1 MKPSV
6 VASVITT
13 AILLTGVRPSNAQGC
28 FSHSGFSHSVAYAG
42 TCYAFSSAN
51 AGFLDFHD
59 VNCFAHGLLPV
70 KVTNEAVHN
79 VLVKQLLYLDGQQG
93 AKDHWIGLAFFNGNW
108 TYDDHG
114 TQLLPEG
121 YDQWASGTDVE
132 GLSQRGA
139 CAAMV
144 GPSYDWGIR
153 PCVERKRYICQKRIE
168 LPSCF
173 ENDDVGTSVRYRDVC
188 YTFSSRKAKFLDFH
202 DVDCYGLGLEPSKVK
217 SATTHMVLKTHLL
230 YQATQ
235 GDALAYWIGLAVVNG
250 NWAYNDAGD
259 DQLEDENSQWASGV
273 DVAGLSQRGA
283 CAAMKPPG
291 YDWDIK
297 ACVERHNYICQ
308 KDIPLTPCYDG
319 DSSVVSALFNG
330 KCYLI
335 PPSGDQFNSYVRTSC
350 SNYGAVPVLDKDADI
365 HALLV
370 RLIERNQ
377 ISGSDVWIGLAYTN
391 DEWTFNDQTTLGSFT
406 TWADGQNTG
415 SPQSPNTC
423 VALGESDDFDWVIQD
438 CTTRN
443 RFICERLPPTPEPP
457 TATACVTAPVTNPPA
472 TTPAAETAPTGCFN
486 HTGVEHSVA
495 YAGTCYTF
503 SSANAG
509 FLDFHDVNCYAL
521 GLLPVKVTNEA
532 VHNVLVKQLLYLDGQ
547 QGAKDH
553 WIGLAFLNGNWTY
566 DDQGTQLLPA
576 DYNQWA
582 SGTDVDGLSR
592 RGACAAM
599 VGPSYDWGIKPCV
612 ERKRYI
618 CQKRI
623 ELPSCFQNDS
633 VSTSVAYRD
642 VCYTFSTTKAKFLDF
657 HDVDCY
663 GLGLEPS
670 KVKSATTHMVLQTH
684 LLHEATQ
691 GDALA
696 YWIGLAVVNGNW
708 AYNDA
713 GDDQLEDE
721 NSQWAS
727 GVDVAG
733 LSQRGACAAM
743 KPPGYD
749 WDIKAC
755 VERHNYICQKDIPLT
770 PCYDGD
776 SAVVSALYNGKCY
789 LIPPSGDQFN
799 SYVRTS
805 CSNYGAVPVLDK
817 DADIHALLVRL
828 IERNQISGSDVWIG
842 LAYTNDEWT
851 FIDQTTLTNFDTW
864 ADGQNTDSPQSP
876 NTCVALGESDDFN
889 WVIQD
894 CTTRNRYIC
903 ERLPPTPA
911 PRNHCKLVFYEFND
925 DSLRID
931 GVKYHAAIINNS
943 RTTPSTA
950 ATTAQQPNTTASTA
964 ATTTQQA
971 RTTASTAATT
981 AQQPNTTASTAATT
995 TQQARTTASTGAT
1008 TTQQPNTTAST
1019 AATTTQQP
1027 NTTAS
1032 TAATTTQQARTT
1044 ASTAATTI
1052 QQPNTTAS
1060 TGTTTTQQARTTI
1073 SAGPSTAATT
1083 TQQPNAI
1090 SSTAPNTTLQSS
1102 TATATISTI
1111 PTSISTKVTTVP
1123 STTTLVG
1130 STTITTVRS
1139 TATTQTASAT
1149 PRTTARDLKAYVT
1162 AKFVA
1167 KALVWIDAYG
1177 VRNSP
1182 EFKDLKERIET
1193 KLNKEFKERLGRR
1206 FKRWFVTRFS
1216 QGSVIVD
1223 SLVEV
1228 EPTQDAVDTMAGSI
1242 VESLRSQTLGAD
1254 TNFNFTEIGG
1264 TEMGTFDHLFQAT
1277 FDIDPDVR
1285 SWSEELSRSNSTEYS
1300 ELQNIVVNN
1309 ITTVLMNLTTVVV
1322 VDSFSDATQFPGN
1335 GVRAHVSVLT
1345 TNLTSLENAKYI
1357 LTAANSSQD
1366 NAPYSNFGGLSA
1378 VLVELVYHGT
1388 TTQQPNTTAST
1399 AGTTTQQPTLA
1410 TVCTPVLVNNSSTAT
1425 PSSTSPADTSSSS
1438 GCFSHADV
1446 SHSVA
1451 YAGTCYTFS
1460 SSNTN
1465 FIGFHDADCFALG
1478 LEPVKVT
1485 SEDVHNVL
1493 KKQLLYLDGELGP
1506 KEHWIALAYRNGQW
1520 VYDDEG
1526 REVLDDEDSQWASG
1540 VDVDAESV
1548 PRRCA
1553 AMAPPTYDWAIRD
1566 CVNRKRYICQ
1576 KRIELPSDSV
1586 NTSVAYRDVCY
1597 TFSTTPDK
1605 FLDFHDVNCLA
1616 IGFEAVKVKSV
1627 ITHNVLKTHL
1637 LYLRNSLPYWI
1648 GLAVVNGNW
1657 VYDDAG
1663 TQLLDDEISQWG
1675 SGVDETDTTP
1685 IIRCA
1690 AMVPPIYDWDVENC
1704 LADYNYICQKDIPL
1718 TPCFD
1723 GDSGVISAMYNGK
1736 CYLIPP
1742 SRDGYNDY
1750 VDTRCANYSAVPV
1763 LDKDAEI
1770 HALLVRLIE
1779 RNNIS
1784 GDDFWIGLSY
1794 SNDEWTFN
1802 DQTTLASFDTWADG
1816 QNTGSPQSPNTCVA
1830 LGESD
1835 DFNWV
1840 IQDCTTRNR
1849 FICEQRQCTGYRCFI
1864 SQECISYVKYCN
1876 GVPDCADGTDELC
1889 RSDEPLGVC
1898 QPITPSAEF
1907 ICTHLLPYENTSL
1920 PNYLNQTTQTGSI
1933 QTAFALNRASGCH
1946 PSFSF
1951 LMCTTLFPKCED
1963 DQQTPPCQEL
1973 CDEVQASC
1981 EASLQAIGEEW
1992 PRSCA
1997 DLPSRNDEECLEP
2010 TPGACEPF
2018 PQALQSTCEPLTG
2031 YNSTSFPNAFGHLSF
2046 QEMITSREYFLFG
2059 SVLGNISTSCYPNV
2073 YTAFCRM
2080 FLPQCENGMQIQV
2093 CRSVCEEINA
2103 SCTPVGLGLPF
2114 SCDVFPDQENDP
2126 TCSLVGQPPAGCEPI
2141 RYSRCMGLSYSQT
2154 SFPNIFQWPTQEF
2167 ALQNAPFVFPTFD
2180 PISDCHPDLDF
2191 FLCSLFFPQCTPEGQ
2206 ISLCRSLCYEINATC
2221 GERALA
2227 AGIQWD
2233 ASICPRLPD
2242 SNCTLPNASRITTPA
2257 GTTTISPSTPTPTSR
2272 TTEASPD
2279 CVPIPFDRC
2288 QNLSYSETS
2297 FPNWLGWQGPEDAIG
2312 NATSIF
2318 GALDQISDC
2327 HKDLEL
2333 FLCALYFPSCTAT
2346 GPKFPCRSF
2355 CDEIN
2360 SACAV
2365 HALTAGIPWDIAG
2378 CTTLPASSYEE
2389 GCIVPEG
2396 LLECVPVPYDR
2407 CQNMSYSATSFPNW
2421 LGWQGPEDAIGN
2433 ATSIFG
2439 ALDQI
2444 SDCHKD
2450 LELFLCSL
2458 YFPSCT
2464 LWSGVKFPCRSF
2476 CDEINDA
2483 CAEAALSAS
2492 IPWDTSGCTTLPAS
2506 SYEGD
2511 CIAPEETCDGW
2522 PHECFGSPGSCVGAW
2537 QFCDG
2542 DRFCPYNDDE
2552 SICSS
2557 YTCMPIELE
2566 FCQDEVPYNRTTFP
2580 NYLGQQNVTMVEES
2594 DIHANVSL
2602 LSDTACHEYVKFLYC
2617 HMAVPECV
2625 RDGVRGQPLC
2635 RTLCEEVRQTCSR
2648 EITEIG
2654 FEFTKG
2660 TCESIFPD
2668 SVQKD
2673 TCKLITEFDCSFN
2686 VDTCGWTIGNNSQV
2700 DMLQPRNNSNLGMYL
2715 SLDGYSSKPTSPTMY
2730 TDNKCLKLGYLVRGV
2745 GSRLTVYVSG
2755 PENYMYFTW
2764 RQSSDDDED
2773 EKGWSTVSLNINK
2786 GWSWFK
2792 VALAAD
2798 VADDGEVGVDDV
2810 TLSDGLCEGQVS
2822 PGCEK
2827 IEFQRCLSMPY
2838 NVTTYPNLLG
2848 WGKSLA
2854 MSLAPG
2860 SFQAFDQIADCHRD
2874 LHFYLCSVIFP
2885 ECTPTGTRLPCRS
2898 FCENVT
2904 DACAARANVLSL
2916 GWDPNGCVSFP
2927 EADDPQG
2934 CVAPKGGCEP
2944 IRYSRCTG
2952 LSYSQTSF
2960 PNLVQWSS
2968 QPFALGVAPTV
2979 FPSYDNISDC
2989 HPDLNFFLCSILF
3002 PQCTSEGQILP
3013 CRSFCYEINDTCGER
3028 ALALGLDWQDSIC
3041 PTLPEEDCLLPD
3053 APPTTVSAALNR
3065 ENRQD
3070 FVSDLVQLLKDDL
3083 RVVRKV
3089 LRSELSLTRQWLR
3102 AYLNHSSEEFKELRA
3117 EIKENA
3123 LQAFS
3128 NIIDDLLGVTVK
3140 SLRQGSVVAELIIA
3154 TSSNNLNDLAVTLTD
3169 AVSSGSFGNLTV
3181 DNTSLTVE
3189 QFDFLLEGFFYLYDT
3204 PWNDVYANVSTTE
3217 YEELH
3222 NDVHLN
3228 VLEEA
3233 LHLEDASVALVKNF
3247 TEENGYVLADLLIF
3261 MPNRSVAI
3269 EKYNAL
3275 IAANMTGRFGN
3286 LNGTLF
3292 HLDDPRLY
3300 QLEPCFAN
3308 RFQFSYG
3315 YNGICYVFVNESLGL
3330 YTNFEDFNIACSRLG
3345 GIPVYVTDNVTHD
3358 FLVFVIQTD
3367 KSLTGSDF
3375 GVGVQWNAGT
3385 ALWEY
3390 WDNSDVLIEELWV
3403 DSYDPSTN
3411 PAITDHCVAM
3421 SPTGTPTYGWD
3432 PAPCESFDGYI
3443 CQLGIPTTTPPPTTP
3458 ETPQFDIEPCLT
3470 DSFDNGYAYNDVCY
3484 VFFNESVGDGRNIN
3498 FEDFKIACD
3507 NVGAVPVY
3515 VSNRTTHDFLAFII
3529 RNSKNSSLSG
3539 TAFGVGIGYDPP
3551 VQAWEYSDGSEVII
3565 DQLWVDT
3572 YNPASRPTDLRFC
3585 AAMDPSGTP
3594 PYGWNPE
3601 VCADLQG
3608 YICQK
3613 PIPPP
3618 VIDCMAGSFVVME
3631 NSDDILMDQAAYAT
3645 AANNITSQLMDL
3657 IGDIEGFTDLEVAM
3671 LLDEDEESDSSEIN

>member
-1 MKPSV
+1 
-6 VASVITT
+6 
-13 AILLTGVRPSNAQGC
+13 
-28 FSHSGFSHSVAYAG
+28 
-42 TCYAFSSAN
+42 
-51 AGFLDFHD
+51 
-59 VNCFAHGLLPV
+59 
-70 KVTNEAVHN
+70 
-79 VLVKQLLYLDGQQG
+79 
-93 AKDHWIGLAFFNGNW
+93 
-108 TYDDHG
+108 
-114 TQLLPEG
+114 
-121 YDQWASGTDVE
+121 
-132 GLSQRGA
+132 
-139 CAAMV
+139 MV
-144 GPSYDWGIR
+144 
-153 PCVERKRYICQKRIE
+153 
-168 LPSCF
+168 
-173 ENDDVGTSVRYRDVC
+173 
-188 YTFSSRKAKFLDFH
+188 
-202 DVDCYGLGLEPSKVK
+202 
-217 SATTHMVLKTHLL
+217 
-230 YQATQ
+230 
-235 GDALAYWIGLAVVNG
+235 
-250 NWAYNDAGD
+250 
-259 DQLEDENSQWASGV
+259 
-273 DVAGLSQRGA
+273 
-283 CAAMKPPG
+283 
-291 YDWDIK
+291 
-297 ACVERHNYICQ
+297 
-308 KDIPLTPCYDG
+308 
-319 DSSVVSALFNG
+319 
-330 KCYLI
+330 
-335 PPSGDQFNSYVRTSC
+335 
-350 SNYGAVPVLDKDADI
+350 
-365 HALLV
+365 
-370 RLIERNQ
+370 
-377 ISGSDVWIGLAYTN
+377 
-391 DEWTFNDQTTLGSFT
+391 
-406 TWADGQNTG
+406 
-415 SPQSPNTC
+415 
-423 VALGESDDFDWVIQD
+423 
-438 CTTRN
+438 
-443 RFICERLPPTPEPP
+443 
-457 TATACVTAPVTNPPA
+457 
-472 TTPAAETAPTGCFN
+472 
-486 HTGVEHSVA
+486 
-495 YAGTCYTF
+495 
-503 SSANAG
+503 
-509 FLDFHDVNCYAL
+509 
-521 GLLPVKVTNEA
+521 
-532 VHNVLVKQLLYLDGQ
+532 
-547 QGAKDH
+547 
-553 WIGLAFLNGNWTY
+553 
-566 DDQGTQLLPA
+566 
-576 DYNQWA
+576 
-582 SGTDVDGLSR
+582 
-592 RGACAAM
+592 
-599 VGPSYDWGIKPCV
+599 
-612 ERKRYI
+612 
-618 CQKRI
+618 
-623 ELPSCFQNDS
+623 
-633 VSTSVAYRD
+633 
-642 VCYTFSTTKAKFLDF
+642 
-657 HDVDCY
+657 
-663 GLGLEPS
+663 
-670 KVKSATTHMVLQTH
+670 
-684 LLHEATQ
+684 
-691 GDALA
+691 
-696 YWIGLAVVNGNW
+696 
-708 AYNDA
+708 
-713 GDDQLEDE
+713 
-721 NSQWAS
+721 
-727 GVDVAG
+727 
-733 LSQRGACAAM
+733 
-743 KPPGYD
+743 
-749 WDIKAC
+749 
-755 VERHNYICQKDIPLT
+755 
-770 PCYDGD
+770 
-776 SAVVSALYNGKCY
+776 
-789 LIPPSGDQFN
+789 
-799 SYVRTS
+799 
-805 CSNYGAVPVLDK
+805 
-817 DADIHALLVRL
+817 
-828 IERNQISGSDVWIG
+828 
-842 LAYTNDEWT
+842 
-851 FIDQTTLTNFDTW
+851 
-864 ADGQNTDSPQSP
+864 
-876 NTCVALGESDDFN
+876 
-889 WVIQD
+889 
-894 CTTRNRYIC
+894 
-903 ERLPPTPA
+903 
-911 PRNHCKLVFYEFND
+911 
-925 DSLRID
+925 
-931 GVKYHAAIINNS
+931 
-943 RTTPSTA
+943 
-950 ATTAQQPNTTASTA
+950 
-964 ATTTQQA
+964 
-971 RTTASTAATT
+971 
-981 AQQPNTTASTAATT
+981 
-995 TQQARTTASTGAT
+995 
-1008 TTQQPNTTAST
+1008 ST

-1027 NTTAS
+1027 NTTV
-1032 TAATTTQQARTT
+1032 
-1044 ASTAATTI
+1044 
-1052 QQPNTTAS
+1052 
-1060 TGTTTTQQARTTI
+1060 
-1073 SAGPSTAATT
+1073 STAATT
-1083 TQQPNAI
+1083 TQQPN
-1090 SSTAPNTTLQSS
+1090 
-1102 TATATISTI
+1102 
-1111 PTSISTKVTTVP
+1111 TTV
-1123 STTTLVG
+1123 
-1130 STTITTVRS
+1130 
-1139 TATTQTASAT
+1139 
-1149 PRTTARDLKAYVT
+1149 
-1162 AKFVA
+1162 
-1167 KALVWIDAYG
+1167 
-1177 VRNSP
+1177 
-1182 EFKDLKERIET
+1182 
-1193 KLNKEFKERLGRR
+1193 
-1206 FKRWFVTRFS
+1206 
-1216 QGSVIVD
+1216 
-1223 SLVEV
+1223 
-1228 EPTQDAVDTMAGSI
+1228 
-1242 VESLRSQTLGAD
+1242 
-1254 TNFNFTEIGG
+1254 
-1264 TEMGTFDHLFQAT
+1264 
-1277 FDIDPDVR
+1277 
-1285 SWSEELSRSNSTEYS
+1285 STE
-1300 ELQNIVVNN
+1300 
-1309 ITTVLMNLTTVVV
+1309 
-1322 VDSFSDATQFPGN
+1322 A
-1335 GVRAHVSVLT
+1335 
-1345 TNLTSLENAKYI
+1345 
-1357 LTAANSSQD
+1357 
-1366 NAPYSNFGGLSA
+1366 
-1378 VLVELVYHGT
+1378 T
-1388 TTQQPNTTAST
+1388 TTQQPNTTAATST
-1399 AGTTTQQPTLA
+1399 QRPRI
-1410 TVCTPVLVNNSSTAT
+1410 
-1425 PSSTSPADTSSSS
+1425 TS
-1438 GCFSHADV
+1438 G
-1446 SHSVA
+1446 
-1451 YAGTCYTFS
+1451 
-1460 SSNTN
+1460 
-1465 FIGFHDADCFALG
+1465 
-1478 LEPVKVT
+1478 
-1485 SEDVHNVL
+1485 
-1493 KKQLLYLDGELGP
+1493 
-1506 KEHWIALAYRNGQW
+1506 
-1520 VYDDEG
+1520 
-1526 REVLDDEDSQWASG
+1526 
-1540 VDVDAESV
+1540 
-1548 PRRCA
+1548 
-1553 AMAPPTYDWAIRD
+1553 
-1566 CVNRKRYICQ
+1566 
-1576 KRIELPSDSV
+1576 
-1586 NTSVAYRDVCY
+1586 
-1597 TFSTTPDK
+1597 
-1605 FLDFHDVNCLA
+1605 
-1616 IGFEAVKVKSV
+1616 
-1627 ITHNVLKTHL
+1627 
-1637 LYLRNSLPYWI
+1637 
-1648 GLAVVNGNW
+1648 
-1657 VYDDAG
+1657 
-1663 TQLLDDEISQWG
+1663 
-1675 SGVDETDTTP
+1675 
-1685 IIRCA
+1685 
-1690 AMVPPIYDWDVENC
+1690 
-1704 LADYNYICQKDIPL
+1704 
-1718 TPCFD
+1718 
-1723 GDSGVISAMYNGK
+1723 
-1736 CYLIPP
+1736 
-1742 SRDGYNDY
+1742 
-1750 VDTRCANYSAVPV
+1750 
-1763 LDKDAEI
+1763 
-1770 HALLVRLIE
+1770 
-1779 RNNIS
+1779 
-1784 GDDFWIGLSY
+1784 
-1794 SNDEWTFN
+1794 
-1802 DQTTLASFDTWADG
+1802 
-1816 QNTGSPQSPNTCVA
+1816 
-1830 LGESD
+1830 
-1835 DFNWV
+1835 
-1840 IQDCTTRNR
+1840 
-1849 FICEQRQCTGYRCFI
+1849 QCTGYRCFI

-1876 GVPDCADGTDELC
+1876 EVPDCADGTDELSQLC
-1889 RSDEPLGVC
+1889 RRSDEPLGVC
-1898 QPITPSAEF
+1898 QSITPSAEF

-1920 PNYLNQTTQTGSI
+1920 PNYLNQTTQTASL

-1963 DQQTPPCQEL
+1963 DQQTPPCREL
-1973 CDEVQASC
+1973 CEEVQASC

-2010 TPGACEPF
+2010 TPGVCEPF

-2080 FLPQCENGMQIQV
+2080 FLPQCENDMQIQV

-2221 GERALA
+2221 GERALV

-2242 SNCTLPNASRITTPA
+2242 NNCTLPNASRTTTSA
-2257 GTTTISPSTPTPTSR
+2257 DTTTIGPATPTPPSR
-2272 TTEASPD
+2272 TTEGVCQSITPSAEFICTHLLPYENTSLPNYLNQTTQTASLQAAFALNRASGCHPSFSFLMCTTLFPKCEDDQQTPPCRELCDEVQASCEAPLQAIGEEWPRSCTDLPSRNDEECLEPTPGACEPFPQALQSTCEPLTGYNSTSFPNAFGHLSFQEMITSREYFLFGSVLGNISTSCYPNVYTAFCRMFLPQCENDMQIQLCRHVCEEINASCTPVGLGLPFSCDVFPDQDDDPNCSLIAQPPTGCEPIRYSRCMGLPYSQTSFPNIFQWPTQDFALQTAPSAFAMFDPITPPD
-2279 CVPIPFDRC
+2279 CVPIPYDRC

-2297 FPNWLGWQGPEDAIG
+2297 FPNWQGWQGPEDAIG

-2318 GALDQISDC
+2318 EALDQISDC

-2333 FLCALYFPSCTAT
+2333 FLCSLYFPSCTAN
-2346 GPKFPCRSF
+2346 GLKFPCRSF

-2365 HALTAGIPWDIAG
+2365 HALTAGIPWNIAG

-2396 LLECVPVPYDR
+2396 LLDCVPVPYDR

-2421 LGWQGPEDAIGN
+2421 QGWQGPEDAIGN
-2433 ATSIFG
+2433 ATSIFE

-2464 LWSGVKFPCRSF
+2464 LGSGVKFPCRSF

-2483 CAEAALSAS
+2483 CAVAALSAG
-2492 IPWDTSGCTTLPAS
+2492 IQWDTSGCTTLPAS
-2506 SYEGD
+2506 SYEED

-2522 PHECFGSPGSCVGAW
+2522 PYECSGSPGSCVGAW

-2542 DRFCPYNDDE
+2542 DRFCPFNDDE

-2580 NYLGQQNVTMVEES
+2580 NYLGQQNITMVEES

-2602 LSDTACHEYVKFLYC
+2602 LADTACHEYVKFLYC

-2654 FEFTKG
+2654 FDFTKS
-2660 TCESIFPD
+2660 TCDSIFPD

-2673 TCKLITEFDCSFN
+2673 TCKLITEFDCSFD

-2700 DMLQPRNNSNLGMYL
+2700 DMLQPRNDSNLGMYL
-2715 SLDGYSSKPTSPTMY
+2715 SLDGYSTKPTSPTMY

-2755 PENYMYFTW
+2755 PEDYMYFTW

-2827 IEFQRCLSMPY
+2827 IELQRCLSMPY

-2860 SFQAFDQIADCHRD
+2860 TFQAFDQIADCHRD
-2874 LHFYLCSVIFP
+2874 LHFYLCSLIFP

-2927 EADDPQG
+2927 EADDPPG

-2944 IRYSRCTG
+2944 IRYSRCMG
-2952 LSYSQTSF
+2952 LSYTQTSF

-3053 APPTTVSAALNR
+3053 ATGSTTPGTTVETTAVPTTATAADTTVAVTAANATEEATAAPDTEAATAANATEQVTAANATQAATAAPETEAATAANATQAATAAPETEAATAANATQAATATPDTEAATAANTTQEATAAPETEAATAANATQAATAAPETEAATAANATQEATATPDTEAATAANATQEATATPDTEAATAPNATEQATTANATEEATAASATEEATTAFATEEATTLQGSTAPPTTVSAALNR

-3102 AYLNHSSEEFKELRA
+3102 AYLNHSSQEFKELRA

-3128 NIIDDLLGVTVK
+3128 NVIDDLLGVSVK

-3204 PWNDVYANVSTTE
+3204 PWNDAYANVSTTE

-3222 NDVHLN
+3222 NSVHLN

-3300 QLEPCFAN
+3300 QLEPCFAS

-3315 YNGICYVFVNESLGL
+3315 YNGICYVFVNESLGP
-3330 YTNFEDFNIACSRLG
+3330 YTNFEDFNNACSRLG
-3345 GIPVYVTDNVTHD
+3345 GIPVYITDNVTHD

-3411 PAITDHCVAM
+3411 PAIMDHCVAM

-3443 CQLGIPTTTPPPTTP
+3443 CQLAIPSTTPPPTTP
-3458 ETPQFDIEPCLT
+3458 ATPQFDIEPCLT

-3484 VFFNESVGDGRNIN
+3484 VFFNESVGDGRDIN
-3498 FEDFKIACD
+3498 FEDFEIACD
-3507 NVGAVPVY
+3507 DVGAVPVY
-3515 VSNRTTHDFLAFII
+3515 VSNRTTHEFLAFII

-3551 VQAWEYSDGSEVII
+3551 VQAWEYSDGSEVLI

-3594 PYGWNPE
+3594 LYGWNPE

-3671 LLDEDEESDSSEIN
+3671 LLDEDEEGDSSEIN

>member
-1 MKPSV
+1 
-6 VASVITT
+6 
-13 AILLTGVRPSNAQGC
+13 
-28 FSHSGFSHSVAYAG
+28 
-42 TCYAFSSAN
+42 
-51 AGFLDFHD
+51 
-59 VNCFAHGLLPV
+59 
-70 KVTNEAVHN
+70 
-79 VLVKQLLYLDGQQG
+79 
-93 AKDHWIGLAFFNGNW
+93 
-108 TYDDHG
+108 
-114 TQLLPEG
+114 
-121 YDQWASGTDVE
+121 
-132 GLSQRGA
+132 
-139 CAAMV
+139 MV
-144 GPSYDWGIR
+144 GPSYDWGIK

-188 YTFSSRKAKFLDFH
+188 YTFSSTKAKFLDFH

-259 DQLEDENSQWASGV
+259 DLLEDENSQWASGTDV
-273 DVAGLSQRGA
+273 DGLSQRGA

-319 DSSVVSALFNG
+319 DSGVVSALYNG

-406 TWADGQNTG
+406 MWADGQNTG

-423 VALGESDDFDWVIQD
+423 VALGESDDFNWVIQD

-657 HDVDCY
+657 HDVNCY
-663 GLGLEPS
+663 DLGLEPS

-684 LLHEATQ
+684 LLYQATQ

-713 GDDQLEDE
+713 GDDLLEDE

-727 GVDVAG
+727 GTDVAG

-851 FIDQTTLTNFDTW
+851 FNDRTTLTNFDTW
-864 ADGQNTDSPQSP
+864 ADGQNADSPQSP

-894 CTTRNRYIC
+894 CTTRNRFIC

-911 PRNHCKLVFYEFND
+911 PPTANLCSTSSPTTPSVSTASNTTLQ
-925 DSLRID
+925 SSTT
-931 GVKYHAAIINNS
+931 AATTTQQPNTTAS
-943 RTTPSTA
+943 TGATTTQQARTTASTA
-950 ATTAQQPNTTASTA
+950 ATNTQQPNTTASTA
-964 ATTTQQA
+964 ATTTQQVRTTA
-971 RTTASTAATT
+971 STAATNTQQPNTTASTAATTTQQVRTTASTAATNTQQPNTTASTAATTTQQVRTTASTAATNTQQPNTTASTAATTTQQVRTTASTAATNTQQPNTTASTAATTTQQVRTTASTAATT

-995 TQQARTTASTGAT
+995 TQQAR

-1073 SAGPSTAATT
+1073 STGPSTAATTTQQPNAISSTAATTTQQPNAISSTAATT

-1139 TATTQTASAT
+1139 TATTQTTSAT

-1300 ELQNIVVNN
+1300 ELRNIVVNN
-1309 ITTVLMNLTTVVV
+1309 ITAVLMNLTTVVV
-1322 VDSFSDATQFPGN
+1322 VDSFSDVTQFPGN
-1335 GVRAHVSVLT
+1335 GVRAQVSVLT
-1345 TNLTSLENAKYI
+1345 SDLTSLENAKYI

-1378 VLVELVYHGT
+1378 VLVELVYHGELPASFNTTSAPPTTAT
-1388 TTQQPNTTAST
+1388 TTNTVSPEANTTAVTGAATTQQPNTTASIAATTTQQSQQPNTTISAGPLTTETTTQQPNTTASTASTVATTIQHPNTTASTVVTTILQPNTTASTAGTTILQPNTTVSTAGTTIQQPNTTASTAGTTIQQPNTTASTAVTTILQPNTTASTTGTTILQPNTTASTAVTTILQPNTTASTAGTTILQPNTTVSTAGTTIQQPNTTVSTAGTTIQQPNTTAST

-1493 KKQLLYLDGELGP
+1493 QKQLLYLDGELGP

-1526 REVLDDEDSQWASG
+1526 REVLDEEDSQWASG

-1553 AMAPPTYDWAIRD
+1553 AMAPPSYDWAIRD
-1566 CVNRKRYICQ
+1566 CVERKRYICQ
-1576 KRIELPSDSV
+1576 KRIELPSCFQGDSV

-1605 FLDFHDVNCLA
+1605 FLSFHDVNCIA

-1704 LADYNYICQKDIPL
+1704 LADYNFICQKDIPL

-1723 GDSGVISAMYNGK
+1723 GDSGVVSAMYNGK

-1750 VDTRCANYSAVPV
+1750 VDTRCANYSAAPV
-1763 LDKDAEI
+1763 LDKDADI

-1794 SNDEWTFN
+1794 SNNEWTFN

-1816 QNTGSPQSPNTCVA
+1816 QDTDSPQSPNTCVA

-1835 DFNWV
+1835 DLDWV

-1849 FICEQRQCTGYRCFI
+1849 FICEQLPPT
-1864 SQECISYVKYCN
+1864 
-1876 GVPDCADGTDELC
+1876 P
-1889 RSDEPLGVC
+1889 EPC
-1898 QPITPSAEF
+1898 EYQ
-1907 ICTHLLPYENTSL
+1907 
-1920 PNYLNQTTQTGSI
+1920 YLN
-1933 QTAFALNRASGCH
+1933 
-1946 PSFSF
+1946 
-1951 LMCTTLFPKCED
+1951 
-1963 DQQTPPCQEL
+1963 
-1973 CDEVQASC
+1973 
-1981 EASLQAIGEEW
+1981 
-1992 PRSCA
+1992 
-1997 DLPSRNDEECLEP
+1997 
-2010 TPGACEPF
+2010 
-2018 PQALQSTCEPLTG
+2018 
-2031 YNSTSFPNAFGHLSF
+2031 
-2046 QEMITSREYFLFG
+2046 
-2059 SVLGNISTSCYPNV
+2059 
-2073 YTAFCRM
+2073 
-2080 FLPQCENGMQIQV
+2080 
-2093 CRSVCEEINA
+2093 
-2103 SCTPVGLGLPF
+2103 
-2114 SCDVFPDQENDP
+2114 SCD
-2126 TCSLVGQPPAGCEPI
+2126 
-2141 RYSRCMGLSYSQT
+2141 
-2154 SFPNIFQWPTQEF
+2154 
-2167 ALQNAPFVFPTFD
+2167 
-2180 PISDCHPDLDF
+2180 IS
-2191 FLCSLFFPQCTPEGQ
+2191 
-2206 ISLCRSLCYEINATC
+2206 N
-2221 GERALA
+2221 
-2227 AGIQWD
+2227 
-2233 ASICPRLPD
+2233 
-2242 SNCTLPNASRITTPA
+2242 RIL
-2257 GTTTISPSTPTPTSR
+2257 IYLR
-2272 TTEASPD
+2272 
-2279 CVPIPFDRC
+2279 
-2288 QNLSYSETS
+2288 
-2297 FPNWLGWQGPEDAIG
+2297 
-2312 NATSIF
+2312 
-2318 GALDQISDC
+2318 
-2327 HKDLEL
+2327 
-2333 FLCALYFPSCTAT
+2333 
-2346 GPKFPCRSF
+2346 
-2355 CDEIN
+2355 DEI
-2360 SACAV
+2360 
-2365 HALTAGIPWDIAG
+2365 L
-2378 CTTLPASSYEE
+2378 LYSY
-2389 GCIVPEG
+2389 
-2396 LLECVPVPYDR
+2396 
-2407 CQNMSYSATSFPNW
+2407 F
-2421 LGWQGPEDAIGN
+2421 
-2433 ATSIFG
+2433 
-2439 ALDQI
+2439 
-2444 SDCHKD
+2444 
-2450 LELFLCSL
+2450 
-2458 YFPSCT
+2458 
-2464 LWSGVKFPCRSF
+2464 
-2476 CDEINDA
+2476 
-2483 CAEAALSAS
+2483 
-2492 IPWDTSGCTTLPAS
+2492 
-2506 SYEGD
+2506 
-2511 CIAPEETCDGW
+2511 
-2522 PHECFGSPGSCVGAW
+2522 
-2537 QFCDG
+2537 
-2542 DRFCPYNDDE
+2542 
-2552 SICSS
+2552 
-2557 YTCMPIELE
+2557 
-2566 FCQDEVPYNRTTFP
+2566 
-2580 NYLGQQNVTMVEES
+2580 
-2594 DIHANVSL
+2594 
-2602 LSDTACHEYVKFLYC
+2602 
-2617 HMAVPECV
+2617 
-2625 RDGVRGQPLC
+2625 
-2635 RTLCEEVRQTCSR
+2635 
-2648 EITEIG
+2648 
-2654 FEFTKG
+2654 
-2660 TCESIFPD
+2660 
-2668 SVQKD
+2668 
-2673 TCKLITEFDCSFN
+2673 
-2686 VDTCGWTIGNNSQV
+2686 
-2700 DMLQPRNNSNLGMYL
+2700 
-2715 SLDGYSSKPTSPTMY
+2715 
-2730 TDNKCLKLGYLVRGV
+2730 
-2745 GSRLTVYVSG
+2745 
-2755 PENYMYFTW
+2755 
-2764 RQSSDDDED
+2764 
-2773 EKGWSTVSLNINK
+2773 
-2786 GWSWFK
+2786 
-2792 VALAAD
+2792 
-2798 VADDGEVGVDDV
+2798 
-2810 TLSDGLCEGQVS
+2810 
-2822 PGCEK
+2822 
-2827 IEFQRCLSMPY
+2827 
-2838 NVTTYPNLLG
+2838 
-2848 WGKSLA
+2848 
-2854 MSLAPG
+2854 
-2860 SFQAFDQIADCHRD
+2860 
-2874 LHFYLCSVIFP
+2874 
-2885 ECTPTGTRLPCRS
+2885 
-2898 FCENVT
+2898 
-2904 DACAARANVLSL
+2904 
-2916 GWDPNGCVSFP
+2916 
-2927 EADDPQG
+2927 
-2934 CVAPKGGCEP
+2934 
-2944 IRYSRCTG
+2944 
-2952 LSYSQTSF
+2952 
-2960 PNLVQWSS
+2960 
-2968 QPFALGVAPTV
+2968 
-2979 FPSYDNISDC
+2979 
-2989 HPDLNFFLCSILF
+2989 
-3002 PQCTSEGQILP
+3002 
-3013 CRSFCYEINDTCGER
+3013 
-3028 ALALGLDWQDSIC
+3028 
-3041 PTLPEEDCLLPD
+3041 
-3053 APPTTVSAALNR
+3053 
-3065 ENRQD
+3065 
-3070 FVSDLVQLLKDDL
+3070 
-3083 RVVRKV
+3083 
-3089 LRSELSLTRQWLR
+3089 
-3102 AYLNHSSEEFKELRA
+3102 
-3117 EIKENA
+3117 
-3123 LQAFS
+3123 
-3128 NIIDDLLGVTVK
+3128 
-3140 SLRQGSVVAELIIA
+3140 
-3154 TSSNNLNDLAVTLTD
+3154 
-3169 AVSSGSFGNLTV
+3169 
-3181 DNTSLTVE
+3181 
-3189 QFDFLLEGFFYLYDT
+3189 
-3204 PWNDVYANVSTTE
+3204 
-3217 YEELH
+3217 
-3222 NDVHLN
+3222 
-3228 VLEEA
+3228 
-3233 LHLEDASVALVKNF
+3233 
-3247 TEENGYVLADLLIF
+3247 
-3261 MPNRSVAI
+3261 
-3269 EKYNAL
+3269 
-3275 IAANMTGRFGN
+3275 
-3286 LNGTLF
+3286 
-3292 HLDDPRLY
+3292 
-3300 QLEPCFAN
+3300 
-3308 RFQFSYG
+3308 
-3315 YNGICYVFVNESLGL
+3315 
-3330 YTNFEDFNIACSRLG
+3330 
-3345 GIPVYVTDNVTHD
+3345 
-3358 FLVFVIQTD
+3358 
-3367 KSLTGSDF
+3367 
-3375 GVGVQWNAGT
+3375 
-3385 ALWEY
+3385 
-3390 WDNSDVLIEELWV
+3390 
-3403 DSYDPSTN
+3403 
-3411 PAITDHCVAM
+3411 
-3421 SPTGTPTYGWD
+3421 
-3432 PAPCESFDGYI
+3432 
-3443 CQLGIPTTTPPPTTP
+3443 
-3458 ETPQFDIEPCLT
+3458 
-3470 DSFDNGYAYNDVCY
+3470 
-3484 VFFNESVGDGRNIN
+3484 
-3498 FEDFKIACD
+3498 
-3507 NVGAVPVY
+3507 
-3515 VSNRTTHDFLAFII
+3515 
-3529 RNSKNSSLSG
+3529 
-3539 TAFGVGIGYDPP
+3539 
-3551 VQAWEYSDGSEVII
+3551 
-3565 DQLWVDT
+3565 
-3572 YNPASRPTDLRFC
+3572 
-3585 AAMDPSGTP
+3585 
-3594 PYGWNPE
+3594 
-3601 VCADLQG
+3601 
-3608 YICQK
+3608 
-3613 PIPPP
+3613 
-3618 VIDCMAGSFVVME
+3618 
-3631 NSDDILMDQAAYAT
+3631 
-3645 AANNITSQLMDL
+3645 
-3657 IGDIEGFTDLEVAM
+3657 
-3671 LLDEDEESDSSEIN
+3671 